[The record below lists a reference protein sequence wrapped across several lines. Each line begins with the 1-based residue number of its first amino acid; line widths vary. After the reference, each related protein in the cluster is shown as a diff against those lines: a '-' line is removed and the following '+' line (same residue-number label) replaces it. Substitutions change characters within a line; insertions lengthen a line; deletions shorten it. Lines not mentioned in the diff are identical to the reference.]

1 MSEDRVVNI
10 AGYKFVQ
17 LDELDQ
23 RREKL
28 RELCRNL
35 SMKGTI
41 LLSPEGINVFLA
53 GSRDA
58 IDDFL
63 RELRSDAALKDFNTK
78 ESFSEYQPF
87 TRMLVKVKK
96 EIIAFSIDGIAPETY
111 TSRRVTPN
119 VLKQWM
125 DEGRPVTMLDTRN
138 QFEYEVGSFK
148 DALSLDINSFRN
160 FPKAVSTLPEDLK
173 RRTVVTFC
181 TGGIRC
187 EKAGPFL
194 EQAGFENVYQLDGGI
209 LQYFEDCG
217 GEHYQGECFVFDKR
231 VALDPTLAETGTA
244 LCYGCHAVLDIED
257 QKSAEYVPGE
267 FCPYCGNE
275 SRNPYAD

>member
-17 LDELDQ
+17 LDGLDQ

-41 LLSPEGINVFLA
+41 LLSPEGMNVFLA

-63 RELRSDAALKDFNTK
+63 NELRSDAALKDFSTK

-96 EIIAFSIDGIAPETY
+96 EIIAFSIDGIAPEAY
-111 TSRRVTPN
+111 TSRRVTPD

-138 QFEYEVGSFK
+138 QFEYEVGTFK
-148 DALSLDINSFRN
+148 DALSLDITSFRN

-187 EKAGPFL
+187 EKAGPYL
-194 EQAGFENVYQLDGGI
+194 EQAGFEDVYQLDGGI
-209 LQYFEDCG
+209 LQYFQDCG

-244 LCYGCHAVLDIED
+244 LCYECHAVLDLED
-257 QKSAEYVPGE
+257 QKSTEYVPGKS
-267 FCPYCGNE
+267 CPYCGDE
-275 SRNPYAD
+275 SRNPYAK